1 MKFQNAIH
9 VRSINSKWVLVVCC
23 IFVFQIGSR
32 AASGFR
38 DPFNFKTP
46 FSTSHLISPAKRFS
60 AQGIDPFIAGFGGG
74 FTTAT
79 LFNRSVDQ
87 IFFPGFSVGAG
98 FLREETLL
106 EFRGRFFFGEV
117 DAYQVEALGY
127 KTLSPTFPRWFAG
140 GGLGFGGMNQKEL
153 LILDLNGMPVP
164 GVFYH
169 NGKGM
174 HAFIGGGVWLYKGRY
189 YGLKADL
196 EYFISLF
203 NVNKIHTPTGVR
215 FSVSAFLHAPV
226 QL

>member
-1 MKFQNAIH
+1 MLVGCI
-9 VRSINSKWVLVVCC
+9 ICKWFLLVCC
-23 IFVFQIGSR
+23 ISVFQMFSL
-32 AASGFR
+32 AATGFR
-38 DPFNFKTP
+38 YPFNFRTP
-46 FSTSHLISPAKRFS
+46 SITSHPNSSAKRFS
-60 AQGIDPFIAGFGGG
+60 AQGVDPLIVGFGGG

-98 FLREETLL
+98 FMREETLL

-153 LILDLNGMPVP
+153 LILDINGIPVP

-169 NGKGM
+169 NGKGL
-174 HAFIGGGVWLYKGRY
+174 HAFIGGGVWMYQGRH

-203 NVNKIHTPTGVR
+203 NVNEIHTPTGVR

-226 QL
+226 EF